1 MLHWSTFS
9 TFSFKKQALCSIFEF
24 DVIKDMSL
32 MLSSKTFLTGVW
44 FSGPRSPKG
53 FQVAQPPPT

>member
-1 MLHWSTFS
+1 MLHWSAFP

-24 DVIKDMSL
+24 DVIQDMSL
-32 MLSSKTFLTGVW
+32 MLSSKTFL
-44 FSGPRSPKG
+44 KG